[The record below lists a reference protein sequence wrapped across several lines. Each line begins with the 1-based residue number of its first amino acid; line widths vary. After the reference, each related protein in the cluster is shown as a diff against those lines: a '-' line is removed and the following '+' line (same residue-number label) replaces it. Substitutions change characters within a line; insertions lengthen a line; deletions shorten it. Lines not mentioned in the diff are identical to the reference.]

1 MRRGAFAN
9 PNHLDQRDGRAAGV
23 SRCTLHCRPPHVALS
38 PAAACVLTSLFCSFN
53 QLMDYC
59 PTIQAYSNGDC
70 RNESNVETDSNSRCP
85 NEYRE

>member
-1 MRRGAFAN
+1 MYADRTTRERTAPLSCHAARCIVARRT
-9 PNHLDQRDGRAAGV
+9 LSDQR
-23 SRCTLHCRPPHVALS
+23 LLL
-38 PAAACVLTSLFCSFN
+38 PACGLFGSFN

-59 PTIQAYSNGDC
+59 PIVKAYSNGDC

>member
-1 MRRGAFAN
+1 M
-9 PNHLDQRDGRAAGV
+9 
-23 SRCTLHCRPPHVALS
+23 
-38 PAAACVLTSLFCSFN
+38 PAAACVLTSLFGSFN

-59 PTIQAYSNGDC
+59 PFIQAYSNGDC